1 MQEHPQDELAI
12 TVLSVEEQLGGW
24 YSALR
29 QAKQIDKLAWIY
41 RRMAQNV
48 AFLSRLSIIAF
59 DEPAIRRYQA
69 LTKLKLNVRKMD
81 LRIAAT
87 VLEAGATL
95 VTRNT
100 RDFKLENRVGAIALR
115 LLQLQHLFRHLILG
129 DEAIREHR
137 ASLALSA

>member
-1 MQEHPQDELAI
+1 MSLHILDTDMLSLFQDGNAAVCKRAREHPQDELAI
-12 TVLSVEEQLGGW
+12 TVPSVEEQLGGW

-87 VLEAGATL
+87 VLEAG
-95 VTRNT
+95 
-100 RDFKLENRVGAIALR
+100 RDPRDAEYT
-115 LLQLQHLFRHLILG
+115 
-129 DEAIREHR
+129 
-137 ASLALSA
+137 